1 MGLAH
6 AYDAF
11 SLSIVKHGFAPQD
24 VTVLATSAEI
34 DRTAITEGRPQSM
47 QVIVTGECTT
57 ALGALGDAVE
67 CIITVQDSDTSGSGF
82 ASFKTFTASLV
93 VDANNG
99 AHQYSVMLP
108 VKLLAANQFVLATVI
123 VQMAAGAT
131 GTLSNATAGCEL
143 QVGGFSLNAP
153 QPEYSTAGYFEFI
166 V

>member
-6 AYDAF
+6 AYDPF
-11 SLSIVKHGFAPQD
+11 SMSIVKHGFEPQD
-24 VTVLATSAEI
+24 VTSLVASAEV
-34 DRTAITEGRPQSM
+34 DRTAIAEGRPQAM

-57 ALGALGDAVE
+57 AGGALGDAVE
-67 CIITVQDSDTSGSGF
+67 CIIAVQDSDTSGSGF

-108 VKLLAANQFVLATVI
+108 VKLLAANQFVRATVI

-131 GTLSNATAGCEL
+131 GTLSNATAGGEL
-143 QVGGFSLNAP
+143 QVGGFTLNAP
-153 QPEYSTAGYFEFI
+153 QPEYDKDGYFEFL

>member
-11 SLSIVKHGFAPQD
+11 SMSIVKHGFAPQD
-24 VTVLATSAEI
+24 VTVLATSAEV
-34 DRTAITEGRPQSM
+34 DRTAIDEGRPQSL
-47 QVIVTGECTT
+47 QVILTGECVT
-57 ALGALGDAVE
+57 AGGALGDAVE

-82 ASFKTFTASLV
+82 ASFKTFTASMV
-93 VDANNG
+93 VDNNNG

-108 VKLLAANQFVLATVI
+108 VKLLAANQFVRATVI

-131 GTLSNATAGCEL
+131 GTLSSSVAGCEL
-143 QVGGFSLNAP
+143 QVGGFTLNAP
-153 QPEYSTAGYFEFI
+153 QPEYDKDGYFEFI

>member
-1 MGLAH
+1 MVHAGLVP
-6 AYDAF
+6 DAVLVF
-11 SLSIVKHGFAPQD
+11 EVRSKQRLLPP
-24 VTVLATSAEI
+24 VTVEVNL
-34 DRTAITEGRPQSM
+34 DVCPQSM

-57 ALGALGDAVE
+57 AGGALADAVE

-153 QPEYSTAGYFEFI
+153 QPEYSTAGYFEFL